1 MLGSQAGAGWRKAY
15 KNALSIAYLI
25 KEYFYFSDQFMEEQ

>member
-15 KNALSIAYLI
+15 RNAFSIAYLI
-25 KEYFYFSDQFMEEQ
+25 KEYFLFF

>member
-1 MLGSQAGAGWRKAY
+1 MLGSQVGAGWRKAY

-25 KEYFYFSDQFMEEQ
+25 KEYFYFPDQSMEEQ